1 MHGVYRSLAPNFCPA
16 HSWSEPLASTTS
28 FLATLISYFPQI
40 LLKTFPTSIGLAT
53 PLHLSSGIRRL
64 ASYQGRYGQG
74 SKYQLSTQS
83 PWHCGYCLTQ
93 PCQRLF
99 KGLASDN
106 FSEAIR
112 VNPRRASCSF
122 CSQNSLPDH
131 LTVNLCIHG
140 FQIVVI
146 DWPKQK

>member
-1 MHGVYRSLAPNFCPA
+1 MHSAYRSLAPNFCPA

-40 LLKTFPTSIGLAT
+40 LLKTFPTSTGLAA
-53 PLHLSSGIRRL
+53 PLHVPSGYQTV
-64 ASYQGRYGQG
+64 SYQGRYCQE

-83 PWHCGYCLTQ
+83 PYYCGYCLTQ

-99 KGLASDN
+99 KGLASDT

-112 VNPRRASCSF
+112 VNPRRASSSF
-122 CSQNSLPDH
+122 CSQSSLPDH
-131 LTVNLCIHG
+131 LSGNLCIHG

-146 DWPKQK
+146 DWPKAK

>member
-1 MHGVYRSLAPNFCPA
+1 MHSVYCSLAPNFCPA
-16 HSWSEPLASTTS
+16 HSWSEPLVLTTS

-40 LLKTFPTSIGLAT
+40 LLKTFPTPIGLAA
-53 PLHLSSGIRRL
+53 PLHLSSGITRL
-64 ASYQGRYGQG
+64 ATRGAMVTG
-74 SKYQLSTQS
+74 SMYQLSTQS
-83 PWHCGYCLTQ
+83 PCHCGYCLTQ

-146 DWPKQK
+146 DWPKEK